1 MMQQLDLQ
9 GAFQI
14 SVILF
19 MILAISKK
27 HLYYYYHYYFH
38 YFFKSTNVLNLS
50 VVLLWT
56 KQ

>member
-38 YFFKSTNVLNLS
+38 YFFKSINVLNLS